1 MSRLADALN
10 ERNKARAQYEEAKNE
25 LLNAVIEAVAVRGG
39 AFAKDLAAEADLP
52 ACAVIG
58 SIMSAEHN
66 GILDG
71 RKERARSVYVR
82 LKEDGTINPND
93 TIVRE
98 YWAKKYSLSNN
109 RRR

>member
-10 ERNKARAQYEEAKNE
+10 ERNKAKAQYEDAQNE
-25 LLNAVIEAVAVRGG
+25 LLNAVIESIAARGG

-52 ACAVIG
+52 TCAVIG
-58 SIMSAEHN
+58 AVISAKKN
-66 GILDG
+66 GILEG
-71 RKERARSVYVR
+71 RRERARSVYVR

-93 TIVRE
+93 RVIRE
-98 YWAKKYSLSNN
+98 YWATKYSLSN